1 MALSVAHGMFGL
13 ALGIWRFVPG
23 CASLDEA
30 FRLVWARR
38 VEMFICILIA
48 NAPDIDLL
56 FGLFI
61 GSLNR
66 YHHLGTHTLGWTLL
80 TAFCIWLYS
89 KFALKNHPVFA
100 FWFVFLLIASHLV
113 IDMFTSDTKKPI
125 GIMLAWPFSERY
137 WHSAMSVFPAPAK
150 KTFLDIFSLLNLK
163 NAGWEFLIS
172 LPFVAAALLMKI
184 RRAPDQI
191 KKPG

>member
-1 MALSVAHGMFGL
+1 MIGL

-23 CASLDEA
+23 CASLREA
-30 FRLVWARR
+30 LQLTWARR

-56 FGLFI
+56 FGLFTD
-61 GSLNR
+61 SLNR

-100 FWFVFLLIASHLV
+100 FWFIFLIITSHLV
-113 IDMFTSDTKKPI
+113 IDIFTADTKKPI
-125 GIMLAWPFSERY
+125 GIMLAWPFSEQY
-137 WHSAMSVFPAPAK
+137 WHSAVSIFPAPAK
-150 KTFLDIFSLLNLK
+150 KNVMDIFSLRNLG

-172 LPFVAAALLMKI
+172 LPFVFVALLLKV
-184 RRAPDQI
+184 RRLPD
-191 KKPG
+191 KLD